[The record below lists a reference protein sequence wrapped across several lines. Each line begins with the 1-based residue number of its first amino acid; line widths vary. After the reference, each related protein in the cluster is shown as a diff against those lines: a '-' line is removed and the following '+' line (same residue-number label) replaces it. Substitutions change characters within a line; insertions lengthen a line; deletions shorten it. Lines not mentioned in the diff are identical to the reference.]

1 MTEHEKD
8 ESTLPVQSAEPEI
21 DAPEEI
27 EEIVENKEV
36 PKRRNNTLF
45 NSILVIFIL
54 FLAMIGA
61 GGYLFWQQYQI
72 QTDAYSQQQQS
83 FETRLEESQKQI
95 KSLQQINDQS
105 NSNWQK
111 AVSDLEQLVVN
122 SAQRLNREAN
132 RTENRWPLEEALT
145 LARLAQ
151 QRLQLDSSASV
162 ALGLLNAADTILA
175 GLDQAAVL
183 PLRRQIAKDKLALE
197 TTKAADINGHYFLLE
212 AIAGEI
218 KELTWIAKPVTKTA
232 IPDNASPVD
241 GFWHGL
247 KQIVVVTRLDVPME
261 APALQSDFERWRQHQ
276 LLLIEQT
283 QLALLAHNQP
293 LFDAALEQTRSTLDS
308 MVSQFSIS
316 VWQEQLAK
324 LQNSVL
330 NPAWP
335 DINASVESI
344 ELYLSEQEE
353 SELEG
358 AQ

>member
-1 MTEHEKD
+1 
-8 ESTLPVQSAEPEI
+8 
-21 DAPEEI
+21 
-27 EEIVENKEV
+27 
-36 PKRRNNTLF
+36 
-45 NSILVIFIL
+45 
-54 FLAMIGA
+54 
-61 GGYLFWQQYQI
+61 
-72 QTDAYSQQQQS
+72 
-83 FETRLEESQKQI
+83 
-95 KSLQQINDQS
+95 
-105 NSNWQK
+105 
-111 AVSDLEQLVVN
+111 
-122 SAQRLNREAN
+122 
-132 RTENRWPLEEALT
+132 
-145 LARLAQ
+145 
-151 QRLQLDSSASV
+151 
-162 ALGLLNAADTILA
+162 
-175 GLDQAAVL
+175 
-183 PLRRQIAKDKLALE
+183 
-197 TTKAADINGHYFLLE
+197 
-212 AIAGEI
+212 
-218 KELTWIAKPVTKTA
+218 
-232 IPDNASPVD
+232 
-241 GFWHGL
+241 
-247 KQIVVVTRLDVPME
+247 ME

>member
-261 APALQSDFERWRQHQ
+261 APALS
-276 LLLIEQT
+276 
-283 QLALLAHNQP
+283 
-293 LFDAALEQTRSTLDS
+293 
-308 MVSQFSIS
+308 
-316 VWQEQLAK
+316 
-324 LQNSVL
+324 
-330 NPAWP
+330 
-335 DINASVESI
+335 
-344 ELYLSEQEE
+344 
-353 SELEG
+353 
-358 AQ
+358 